1 MRESEFRR
9 LMDEEFGPARAGLVA
24 DSLHLPGLD
33 TTATA
38 ALAAGV
44 DPRRVWLA
52 VCDLHEIPQERGLGR
67 DVPPKR

>member
-1 MRESEFRR
+1 MAAIAAARR
-9 LMDEEFGPARAGLVA
+9 FIYLENQYFASSRVA
-24 DSLHLPGLD
+24 
-33 TTATA
+33 A

-52 VCDLHEIPQERGLGR
+52 VCDLHEIPQERRLGR

>member
-1 MRESEFRR
+1 MRVSEFRR

-24 DSLHLPGLD
+24 DSLDLPGLD

-52 VCDLHEIPQERGLGR
+52 VCDLHDVPPARRLGR
-67 DVPPKR
+67 DVPPRR